1 MPLVEPLDPVWV
13 AEECPFCEVA
23 SELEVVCVPFDFE
36 VVGELSPVGPFSVV
50 EEWPLLV
57 CGIIG
62 VLEVCLPFD
71 VAAVDELSPVGP
83 FSVLLVE
90 EYPLLVSGIKG
101 LLEVFLPFE
110 VTVAAVEE
118 LLSPVSSSV
127 AEDCP
132 VCGLIG
138 VLKVCL
144 PFEGATTELL
154 LPGLVWVAVLDPV
167 GEEPPLSGLIG
178 ALEVLPPLDV
188 CIAVLDSD
196 PVAEVS
202 TLSDPVD
209 SVADERCPSLT
220 RPKRMTGVDE
230 AGTVTVVSKRGNH
243 VEIPGRNLV
252 GVKVTRQGLER
263 PVEEAKVVA
272 EPGGLLESSEV
283 IEEKAMTGVKPCGAT
298 TLAVIAVT
306 LGFSETIVSYLVIS
320 PVIWPPI
327 GLKASLKP
335 KRDSATSS
343 SNKPQS

>member
-36 VVGELSPVGPFSVV
+36 VVGELPPVGSFSVV

-57 CGIIG
+57 CGIRG
-62 VLEVCLPFD
+62 VLEVCLLFD
-71 VAAVDELSPVGP
+71 VAAVEELFPLGP
-83 FSVLLVE
+83 FSVLVVE

-101 LLEVFLPFE
+101 VLEVFLPFE
-110 VTVAAVEE
+110 VTVAAVGEI
-118 LLSPVSSSV
+118 LSPVSSSV

-144 PFEGATTELL
+144 PFEGVTTE
-154 LPGLVWVAVLDPV
+154 LDPV
-167 GEEPPLSGLIG
+167 GEEPPLSGLMG
-178 ALEVLPPLDV
+178 ALEVLPRLDV

-202 TLSDPVD
+202 TLPDPVD
-209 SVADERCPSLT
+209 SVADERRPSLT

-230 AGTVTVVSKRGNH
+230 AGTVTVVSKSGNH

-252 GVKVTRQGLER
+252 EVKVTRQGLESITQAQER
-263 PVEEAKVVA
+263 Q
-272 EPGGLLESSEV
+272 
-283 IEEKAMTGVKPCGAT
+283 C
-298 TLAVIAVT
+298 
-306 LGFSETIVSYLVIS
+306 Y
-320 PVIWPPI
+320 
-327 GLKASLKP
+327 
-335 KRDSATSS
+335 
-343 SNKPQS
+343 